1 MSLDKPALQLYS
13 VRDHMGQD
21 PEGTL
26 KKLREIG
33 YQYVEL
39 AGTAG
44 MSTTAFKE
52 VLDEL
57 GMSAISTHH
66 SLDHVV
72 NNVDAVI
79 SDARHFGMEYVVIPW
94 HGADSA
100 DGWADAGKRMNEAG
114 EVLRE
119 ARLRLCYHNHAH
131 EFDLFDGKTAF
142 DILFDNA
149 EPEHL
154 GLELDTAWAAIAGE
168 DVAALITRFTNRIP
182 LIHLKDYKVVDSA
195 NVLTELGHGVIDW
208 NSVLEAAKNAGVVWH
223 IAELDQSETDS
234 LESAAINY
242 KFMRDMAESIG

>member
-1 MSLDKPALQLYS
+1 MSLDKPALQMYS
-13 VRDHMGQD
+13 VRDHMDRD

-33 YQYVEL
+33 YQHVEL

-44 MSTTAFKE
+44 MSANAFKD

-57 GMSAISTHH
+57 GMTAISTHH
-66 SLDHVV
+66 SFNHVV

-79 SDARHFGMEYVVIPW
+79 SDARLFGMEYVVIPW
-94 HGADSA
+94 HGANSA
-100 DGWADAGKRMNEAG
+100 DGWADAGKQMNQAG

-119 ARLRLCYHNHAH
+119 ARIHLCYHNHAH

-142 DILFDNA
+142 DIIFDNA

-154 GLELDTAWAAIAGE
+154 GLELDTAWAAVAGK
-168 DVAALITRFTNRIP
+168 DVAELITRFTNRIP
-182 LIHLKDYKVVDSA
+182 LIHLKDYKVVDDA
-195 NVLTELGHGVIDW
+195 NVLTELGNGVIDW
-208 NSVLEAAKNAGVVWH
+208 SIVLEAAKNAGVVWH

-242 KFMRDMAESIG
+242 NYMRDRA